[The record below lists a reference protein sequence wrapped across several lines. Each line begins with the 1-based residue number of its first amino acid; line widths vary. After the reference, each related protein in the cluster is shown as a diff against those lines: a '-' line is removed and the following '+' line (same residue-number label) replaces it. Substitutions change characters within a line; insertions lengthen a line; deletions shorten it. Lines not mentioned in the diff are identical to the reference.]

1 VLFVIHQLRLSHELG
16 EHGDEPMLREVQRIR
31 ERRGF

>member
-1 VLFVIHQLRLSHELG
+1 MFVIHQIRVSHKLH
-16 EHGDEPMLREVQRIR
+16 EHSGDAMTREVQRIR